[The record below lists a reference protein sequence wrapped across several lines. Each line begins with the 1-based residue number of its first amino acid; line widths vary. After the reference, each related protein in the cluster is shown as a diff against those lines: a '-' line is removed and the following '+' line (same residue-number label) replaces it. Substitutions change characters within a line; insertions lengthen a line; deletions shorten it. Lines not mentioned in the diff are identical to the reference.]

1 MRILEHNQIT
11 YNQLKPYIDSH
22 QDCCV
27 VNPCGS
33 GKSSII
39 EAIVSD
45 YDNSN
50 ILIVTKQANASN
62 YYRTKSKVFRKSRV
76 PIITYNA
83 LYNCFKNDDID
94 RFKDMDICIFDE
106 AHYIGAQKWSMAV
119 EQLRETSGC
128 VSIGVTAT
136 PQRFVDQGTGK
147 SIVDLFDKNSVG
159 NYTVKQLQRQG
170 VFIEPEYIV
179 SLATLD
185 KEIDKRLEWL
195 SDAEMPDEKK
205 KTYICKLESAKKIWE
220 NECQPS
226 LVMKKVLPKY
236 LYKKQGNKILV
247 FSKNTDT
254 ITQDKQ
260 FIINIL
266 NSQFPGKKIQAYEY
280 SYKTSEKEFKEFLSD
295 NTNYINVLFSVNKV
309 CETIHISDLNI
320 LIFLRGSVS
329 NRIITQQIG
338 RINDVNNKH
347 KSLIID
353 MVDNLS
359 RYGSVQ
365 NENVNVFEV
374 KQKDN
379 RPPNLNYNLKYVNKI
394 VHIFD
399 DIDRISSGVTY
410 YQYHGFRGTIKQICY
425 VFRRNFTSVSKLLG
439 EGYDLHDAMALTP
452 RKKRKYMDDNKYIM
466 DMDYLPKEILSL
478 DDFDFVLSEKERELV
493 EKYNKTIYDI
503 AESKHCKD
511 EDIIADCQL
520 YLCKVIHDFI
530 NQPHDTDM
538 YENTYVYNKIAQ
550 FMLRRI
556 RLKNDETNLVEY
568 LNEDYEYD
576 MENLIIAEI
585 DKENMK
591 MQLLDALNIHNK
603 QLIIVT
609 MLRYGLDSLAHK
621 FIIKDDNGKKQTI
634 EQYTGFDFNGT
645 KTLREIGELCHLTNE
660 RIRQIE
666 AKALRVLR
674 RRIYS
679 WKDIRKRK
687 IRFEGLE
694 SYYNEYLKN

>member
-45 YDNSN
+45 YGNSN

-62 YYRTKSKVFRKSRV
+62 YYRTKSKVFRKSSV
-76 PIITYNA
+76 PIITYNT
-83 LYNCFKNDDID
+83 LYNCFKNDNID
-94 RFKDMDICIFDE
+94 RFENIDICIFDE

-119 EQLRETSGC
+119 EQLREISGC

-136 PQRFVDQGTGK
+136 PQRFEDQGTER
-147 SIVDLFDKNSVG
+147 SIIDTFDKNCVG

-170 VFIEPEYIV
+170 IFIEPEYIV

-185 KEIDKRLEWL
+185 KEINKRLEWI
-195 SDAEMPDEKK
+195 SDAEISDEKK

-236 LYKKQGNKILV
+236 LYRKQGNKILV
-247 FSKNTDT
+247 FSKNTDA
-254 ITQDKQ
+254 IAQDKL
-260 FIINIL
+260 FIMNIL
-266 NSQFPGKKIQAYEY
+266 HNQFPDKKIQAYEY

-295 NTNYINVLFSVNKV
+295 KTNYINVLFSVNKV

-338 RINDVNNKH
+338 RINDVNNRH

-365 NENVNVFEV
+365 NENAGEFEV
-374 KQKDN
+374 IQKDN
-379 RPPNLNYNLKYVNKI
+379 RKPNLNYNLKYVNRI
-394 VHIFD
+394 IHIFD
-399 DIDRISSGVTY
+399 DIDRISSGATY
-410 YQYHGFRGTIKQICY
+410 YQYNGFRGTLKQICY
-425 VFRRNFTSVSKLLG
+425 VFRHNFTSVSKLLG
-439 EGYDLHDAMALTP
+439 EGYDLHDAMSLTP
-452 RKKRKYMDDNKYIM
+452 RNKRNYMNDNKYIM
-466 DMDYLPKEILSL
+466 CMDYIPKEVL
-478 DDFDFVLSEKERELV
+478 DLNDFDFVLSDEERKLV
-493 EKYNKTIYDI
+493 EKYNKIVYDI
-503 AESKHCKD
+503 AELRHCKD
-511 EDIIADCQL
+511 EDIISDCQL
-520 YLCKVIHDFI
+520 YLCKVIHDFM
-530 NQPHDTDM
+530 NQPH
-538 YENTYVYNKIAQ
+538 NTNVCESAHIYNKISQ
-550 FMLRRI
+550 FMLQDIKR
-556 RLKNDETNLVEY
+556 KNDETNLVGFLDE
-568 LNEDYEYD
+568 NYEYD
-576 MENLIIAEI
+576 IENSVIKNV
-585 DKENMK
+585 DDENMSVALFD
-591 MQLLDALNIHNK
+591 LLQTFTTRQAVVI
-603 QLIIVT
+603 
-609 MLRYGLDSLAHK
+609 MLRYGLDPFDYEK
-621 FIIKDDNGKKQTI
+621 
-634 EQYTGFDFNGT
+634 EQAVKEYAGFNFDKP
-645 KTLREIGELCHLTNE
+645 KTLREIGELFGLQQE

-666 AKALRVLR
+666 AKVLR
-674 RRIYS
+674 ISLSRICTGI
-679 WKDIRKRK
+679 WRKEHFK
-687 IRFEGLE
+687 SLV
-694 SYYNEYLKN
+694 YYYDEYLKKQ

>member
-1 MRILEHNQIT
+1 MQILEHNQIT
-11 YNQLKPYIDSH
+11 YNQLKHYIDSH

-45 YDNSN
+45 YNDLN
-50 ILIVTKQANASN
+50 ILIITKQANASN
-62 YYRTKSKVFRKSRV
+62 YYRTKSEVFRKSSV

-119 EQLRETSGC
+119 EQLREISGC

-136 PQRFVDQGTGK
+136 PQRFADQGTGK
-147 SIVDLFDKNSVG
+147 SIVDIFDKNSVG
-159 NYTVKQLQRQG
+159 NYTMKQLQRQG

-179 SLATLD
+179 SLATLN

-195 SDAEMPDEKK
+195 SDAEMSDEKK

-226 LVMKKVLPKY
+226 LVMKKILPKY

-247 FSKNTDT
+247 FSKNTDA
-254 ITQDKQ
+254 IAQDKQ
-260 FIINIL
+260 FIMNIL
-266 NSQFPGKKIQAYEY
+266 NRQFPGKKIQAYEY
-280 SYKTSEKEFKEFLSD
+280 SYKTSEKEFEEFLSD
-295 NTNYINVLFSVNKV
+295 NTNYINVLLSVNKV

-320 LIFLRGSVS
+320 LIFLRDSIS

-359 RYGSVQ
+359 RYGSVK
-365 NENVNVFEV
+365 NENVSVLGV
-374 KQKDN
+374 KQKDDEQQ
-379 RPPNLNYNLKYVNKI
+379 NLNYNLKYVNKI

-399 DIDRISSGVTY
+399 DIDRISSGVKY
-410 YQYHGFRGTIKQICY
+410 YQYHGFRGTIRQICY
-425 VFRRNFTSVSKLLG
+425 VFRHDFTSVSKLLDK
-439 EGYDLHDAMALTP
+439 GYGLHDAMALTP
-452 RKKRKYMDDNKYIM
+452 RKKHKYTDDNKRVM
-466 DMDYLPKEILSL
+466 NMDYLPKEILNP
-478 DDFDFVLSEKERELV
+478 DDFNFVLSEKEKELV
-493 EKYNKTIYDI
+493 TKYNKTIYAI

-520 YLCKVIHDFI
+520 YLCKVIHDFT
-530 NQPHDTDM
+530 NQPYDTDM
-538 YENTYVYNKIAQ
+538 YENTYVYNKVAQ

-556 RLKNDETNLVEY
+556 RLKNDETNLIGY
-568 LNEDYEYD
+568 LDEHYGYNI
-576 MENLIIAEI
+576 ENSIIEQI
-585 DKENMK
+585 DKENMNMK
-591 MQLLDALNIHNK
+591 LLDLLQTLTKK
-603 QLIIVT
+603 QAVVL
-609 MLRYGLDSLAHK
+609 MLRYGLNPLDYEK
-621 FIIKDDNGKKQTI
+621 EQTF
-634 EQYTGFDFNGT
+634 EEYAGFDFDKP
-645 KTLREIGELCHLTNE
+645 KTLKAIGELLCVQQE

-666 AKALRVLR
+666 AQALRTLR
-674 RRIYS
+674 HRIH
-679 WKDIRKRK
+679 IRK
-687 IRFEGLE
+687 
-694 SYYNEYLKN
+694 

>member
-1 MRILEHNQIT
+1 MQTLEHNQIT

-45 YDNSN
+45 YGNSN

-62 YYRTKSKVFRKSRV
+62 YYRTKSKVFRKSSV
-76 PIITYNA
+76 PIITYNT
-83 LYNCFKNDDID
+83 LYNCFKNDNID
-94 RFKDMDICIFDE
+94 RFENIDICIFDE

-119 EQLRETSGC
+119 EQLREISGC

-136 PQRFVDQGTGK
+136 PQRFEDQGTER
-147 SIVDLFDKNSVG
+147 SIIDKFDKNCVG

-170 VFIEPEYIV
+170 IFIEPEYIV

-195 SDAEMPDEKK
+195 SNAEMPDEKK

-220 NECQPS
+220 SECQPS

-247 FSKNTDT
+247 FSKNTDA
-254 ITQDKQ
+254 ITQDKS
-260 FIINIL
+260 FIMNIL

-295 NTNYINVLFSVNKV
+295 ETNYINVLFSVNKV

-338 RINDVNNKH
+338 RINDVNNRH

-365 NENVNVFEV
+365 NENAGELEM

-379 RPPNLNYNLKYVNKI
+379 RTPNLNYNLEYVNKI

-399 DIDRISSGVTY
+399 DIDRISSGATY
-410 YQYHGFRGTIKQICY
+410 YQYNGFRGTLKQICY
-425 VFRRNFTSVSKLLG
+425 VFRRNFASVSKLLG

-478 DDFDFVLSEKERELV
+478 DDFDFVLSEKEKELV
-493 EKYNKTIYDI
+493 EKYNKIVYNI

-511 EDIIADCQL
+511 EDIISDCQL
-520 YLCKVIHDFI
+520 YLCKVIHDFM
-530 NQPHDTDM
+530 NQPHNTNM
-538 YENTYVYNKIAQ
+538 YENQYIYNKISQ
-550 FMLRRI
+550 FMLQDI
-556 RLKNDETNLVEY
+556 RLKNDETNLVEC
-568 LNEDYEYD
+568 LNEDYECD
-576 MENLIIAEI
+576 IESFIIKNVDDE
-585 DKENMK
+585 
-591 MQLLDALNIHNK
+591 NIHDMLFDLL
-603 QLIIVT
+603 QTLTTRQAVVI
-609 MLRYGLDSLAHK
+609 MLRYGLNPFDHEK
-621 FIIKDDNGKKQTI
+621 EQTF
-634 EQYTGFDFNGT
+634 EKYTGFDFDKP
-645 KTLREIGELCHLTNE
+645 KTLREIGELFGLQQE

-666 AKALRVLR
+666 AKGLRILLR
-674 RRIYS
+674 
-679 WKDIRKRK
+679 DICTGFWRKE
-687 IRFEGLE
+687 RFKSLE
-694 SYYNEYLKN
+694 CYYDEYLENQ

>member
-45 YDNSN
+45 YDDSN

-119 EQLRETSGC
+119 EQLREVSGC

-147 SIVDLFDKNSVG
+147 SIVDMFDKNSVG

-247 FSKNTDT
+247 FSKNTDA
-254 ITQDKQ
+254 IAQDKQ
-260 FIINIL
+260 FIMNIL
-266 NSQFPGKKIQAYEY
+266 NSQFPSKKIQAYEY

-295 NTNYINVLFSVNKV
+295 ETNYINVLFSVNKV

-338 RINDVNNKH
+338 RINDVNNRH

-365 NENVNVFEV
+365 NENTDVFEV
-374 KQKDN
+374 KRKDN
-379 RPPNLNYNLKYVNKI
+379 RTPNLNYNLKYVNKI

-399 DIDRISSGVTY
+399 DIDRISSGAAY
-410 YQYHGFRGTIKQICY
+410 YQYHGFRGTVKQVCY
-425 VFRRNFTSVSKLLG
+425 VFRHNFTSVSKLLS

-466 DMDYLPKEILSL
+466 DMDYLPKEILNL
-478 DDFDFVLSEKERELV
+478 DDFDFVLSEKEKELV
-493 EKYNKTIYDI
+493 EKYNKIIYDI
-503 AESKHCKD
+503 AELKHCKD

-520 YLCKVIHDFI
+520 YLCKVIHDFT
-530 NQPHDTDM
+530 NLPHDTDM
-538 YENTYVYNKIAQ
+538 YENTYVYKKISQ
-550 FMLRRI
+550 FMLRDI
-556 RLKNDETNLVEY
+556 RLKNDETNLVKH
-568 LNEDYEYD
+568 LNEDHEYD
-576 MENLIIAEI
+576 VIDDIISNIDFENMQAKLKQLMSNTLTQRKLIIMI
-585 DKENMK
+585 
-591 MQLLDALNIHNK
+591 
-603 QLIIVT
+603 
-609 MLRYGLDSLAHK
+609 LRYGLSSMADELMINDEYDQAYLLNVKWSDMNFHGLLSSSKIGNILGLTGSAIGLAE
-621 FIIKDDNGKKQTI
+621 KDA
-634 EQYTGFDFNGT
+634 
-645 KTLREIGELCHLTNE
+645 
-660 RIRQIE
+660 IR
-666 AKALRVLR
+666 RLR
-674 RRIYS
+674 RPLWCES
-679 WKDIRKRK
+679 K
-687 IRFEGLE
+687 IKYGILIA
-694 SYYNEYLKN
+694 YYNEYLKNQ

>member
-1 MRILEHNQIT
+1 MQTLEHNQIT

-45 YDNSN
+45 YGNSN

-62 YYRTKSKVFRKSRV
+62 YYRTKSKVFRKSSV
-76 PIITYNA
+76 PIITYNT
-83 LYNCFKNDDID
+83 LYNCFKNDNID
-94 RFKDMDICIFDE
+94 RFENIDICIFDE

-119 EQLRETSGC
+119 EQLREISGC

-136 PQRFVDQGTGK
+136 PQRFEDQGTERPIIDK
-147 SIVDLFDKNSVG
+147 FDKNCVG

-170 VFIEPEYIV
+170 IFIEPEYIV

-195 SDAEMPDEKK
+195 SNAEMPDEKK

-220 NECQPS
+220 SECQPS

-247 FSKNTDT
+247 FSKNTDA
-254 ITQDKQ
+254 ITQDKS
-260 FIINIL
+260 FIMNIL

-295 NTNYINVLFSVNKV
+295 ETNYINVLFSVNKV

-338 RINDVNNKH
+338 RINDVNNRH

-365 NENVNVFEV
+365 NENAGELEM

-379 RPPNLNYNLKYVNKI
+379 RTPNLNYNLEYVNKI

-399 DIDRISSGVTY
+399 DIDRISSGATY
-410 YQYHGFRGTIKQICY
+410 YQYNGFRGTLKQICY
-425 VFRRNFTSVSKLLG
+425 VFRRNFASVSKLLG
-439 EGYDLHDAMALTP
+439 EGYDLHDAMVLTP

-478 DDFDFVLSEKERELV
+478 DDFDFVLSEKEKELV
-493 EKYNKTIYDI
+493 EKYNKIVYNI

-511 EDIIADCQL
+511 EDIISDCQL
-520 YLCKVIHDFI
+520 YLCKVIHDFM
-530 NQPHDTDM
+530 NQPHNTNM
-538 YENTYVYNKIAQ
+538 YENQYIYNKISQ
-550 FMLRRI
+550 FMLQDI
-556 RLKNDETNLVEY
+556 RLKNDETNLVEC
-568 LNEDYEYD
+568 LNEDYECD
-576 MENLIIAEI
+576 IESSIIKNVDDE
-585 DKENMK
+585 
-591 MQLLDALNIHNK
+591 NIHDMLFDLL
-603 QLIIVT
+603 QTLTTRQAVVI
-609 MLRYGLDSLAHK
+609 MLRYGLNPFDHEK
-621 FIIKDDNGKKQTI
+621 EQTF
-634 EQYTGFDFNGT
+634 EKYTGFDFDKP
-645 KTLREIGELCHLTNE
+645 KTLREIGELFGLQQE

-666 AKALRVLR
+666 AKGLRILLR
-674 RRIYS
+674 
-679 WKDIRKRK
+679 DICTGFWRKE
-687 IRFEGLE
+687 RFKSLE
-694 SYYNEYLKN
+694 CYYDEYLENQ